1 MNGETEPLAE
11 EHTVD
16 RTQSILSSSVALL
29 FTGSS
34 SIDEDQRCCA
44 ALCCAVLRCALVRG
58 RSTTPKG
65 TCHGKFRPRESV
77 SQSVDGKGVW
87 RIIWTDRKKE
97 ASPGRLR
104 SS

>member
-44 ALCCAVLRCALVRG
+44 ALCCAVPSSVADQQHRKARAMVNFGRG
-58 RSTTPKG
+58 NQYL
-65 TCHGKFRPRESV
+65 
-77 SQSVDGKGVW
+77 SQSMERVFGV
-87 RIIWTDRKKE
+87 
-97 ASPGRLR
+97 
-104 SS
+104 